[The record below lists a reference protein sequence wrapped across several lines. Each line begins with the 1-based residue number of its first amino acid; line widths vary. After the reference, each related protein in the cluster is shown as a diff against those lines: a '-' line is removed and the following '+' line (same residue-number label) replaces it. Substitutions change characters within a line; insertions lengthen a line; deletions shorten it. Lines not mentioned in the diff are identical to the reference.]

1 MAEKKELIKIGNF
14 YNEKGEIIT
23 PNFSKLSELFFIKYS
38 SMGGEI
44 LPYTVELGG
53 EGDILIDESEYNDLL
68 SFYSKLKEGEFIT
81 FNTSG
86 LFGYKD
92 TETVVTLED
101 LDSRNLRIVLKGYS
115 TSEKLSLI
123 VKNLD
128 SVKGTIIGNL
138 ENRGELNPA
147 KPTRL

>member
-1 MAEKKELIKIGNF
+1 MAEEQELIKIGNF

-23 PNFSKLSELFFIKYS
+23 PKFSKSLKLFFIKYS
-38 SMGGEI
+38 SMGVEI
-44 LPYTVELGG
+44 LPYTVELGR

-68 SFYSKLKEGEFIT
+68 SSYSKLKEGEFIT

-86 LFGYKD
+86 LFGYKE

-128 SVKGTIIGNL
+128 SVKGTIIENL

-147 KPTRL
+147 KPPRL

>member
-1 MAEKKELIKIGNF
+1 MAEKKELIKISNF

-23 PNFSKLSELFFIKYS
+23 PNFSKLFKLFFIKYD
-38 SMGGEI
+38 SMGGQI

-68 SFYSKLKEGEFIT
+68 SSYSKLKEGEFIT

-123 VKNLD
+123 VNNLD

-138 ENRGELNPA
+138 GNRGSLKPA
-147 KPTRL
+147 RL